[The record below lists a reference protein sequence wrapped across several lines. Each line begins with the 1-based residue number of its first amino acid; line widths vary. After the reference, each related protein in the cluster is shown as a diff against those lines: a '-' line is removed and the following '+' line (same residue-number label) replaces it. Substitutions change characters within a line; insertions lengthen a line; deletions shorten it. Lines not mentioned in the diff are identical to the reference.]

1 MQNTSSCHIVC
12 CNLEQQYYQSRVEM
26 DSRAV
31 QLQSLEMERRK
42 AAALAAKDFNL
53 AMVSQRNCT

>member
-12 CNLEQQYYQSRVEM
+12 WNLEQQYYQSRVEM